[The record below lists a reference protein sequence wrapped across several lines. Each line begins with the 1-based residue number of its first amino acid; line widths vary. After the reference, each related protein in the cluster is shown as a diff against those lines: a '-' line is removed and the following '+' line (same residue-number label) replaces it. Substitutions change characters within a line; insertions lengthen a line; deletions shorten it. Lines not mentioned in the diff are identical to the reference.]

1 MSALWCSPIVTQKGS
16 IHIWVKGDSICGST
30 SILIGLF
37 VPRYNCIIAFINV
50 VSRTES
56 PAPAVW
62 RLKQLS
68 HSLIY

>member
-16 IHIWVKGDSICGST
+16 IHIWVKGDSTCGST

-37 VPRYNCIIAFINV
+37 VPRYNCIHKRGKSDGV
-50 VSRTES
+50 
-56 PAPAVW
+56 PVW

-68 HSLIY
+68 HTLIY